1 MDCIDCHNRI
11 GHEYYPPDRIVN
23 VLLSLKLIDPL
34 LPDIK
39 STAVQAL
46 EGNYTSREAA
56 RSGIRDAITV
66 FYTKKYP
73 DVAALKKAELERAIV
88 VLQDL
93 YDRNFDPIMKV
104 SWKNYPSQG
113 GHMYALGCFRCHDG
127 KYKSDDGSVLSKDC
141 SLCHL
146 LIKSRWRR
154 RINSL
159 F

>member
-56 RSGIRDAITV
+56 RSGIRDAITE

-73 DVAALKKAELERAIV
+73 ERASRSLSYKQQ
-88 VLQDL
+88 LQEGIHDIL
-93 YDRNFDPIMKV
+93 YEPKFFI
-104 SWKNYPSQG
+104 SFGIY
-113 GHMYALGCFRCHDG
+113 
-127 KYKSDDGSVLSKDC
+127 
-141 SLCHL
+141 
-146 LIKSRWRR
+146 
-154 RINSL
+154 
-159 F
+159 